1 MLKMN
6 FISILLFDYINLFSL
21 FLVSYVL
28 SIVLILISY
37 FLVLEDPDSEKLST
51 YECGY
56 EPYDSSRHIF
66 NIRFFLI
73 AIFFVIFDIEIL
85 FLIPWCISIS
95 KLNLLSF
102 WSMFDFIFELGIG
115 FIYVWYNNS
124 LDWK

>member
-1 MLKMN
+1 MN
-6 FISILLFDYINLFSL
+6 FFIKVLIFEYFNLFIMIMVSSILA
-21 FLVSYVL
+21 
-28 SIVLILISY
+28 IVLILIS
-37 FLVLEDPDSEKLST
+37 FILVLESPDSEKLST

-73 AIFFVIFDIEIL
+73 AILFVIFDIEIL
-85 FLIPWCISIS
+85 FLIPWSISIS

-102 WSMFDFIFELGIG
+102 WSVLDFIFELGIG
-115 FIYVWYNNS
+115 FFYVWYTNS